1 MKLYIINASGTF
13 GGYPRNEYFF
23 LVEANSPEEARNK
36 TWKYVG
42 LMSPFLTVDQ
52 VWSISLNVS
61 GYPPMCALNSSR
73 SKAYYVC
80 KVLDGVEVGEGCI
93 VTEESYLQ
101 AKTSIGGLEDE
112 VVVYALPK
120 ITDIIR

>member
-13 GGYPRNEYFF
+13 GGYPKNEYFF

-36 TWKYVG
+36 TWKYIG
-42 LMSPFLTVDQ
+42 LMSPFLVVEQ
-52 VWSISLNVS
+52 AWSIALNVNS
-61 GYPPMCALNSSR
+61 YPPLSSLDGSG
-73 SKAYYVC
+73 SKAYYVR

-93 VTEESYLQ
+93 VAEESYLQ
-101 AKTSIGGLEDE
+101 AKRSIGGLEDE

-120 ITDIIR
+120 ITDIIL

>member
-1 MKLYIINASGTF
+1 MKVYIINASGTF
-13 GGYPRNEYFF
+13 GGELSNEYFF
-23 LVEANSPEEARNK
+23 LVEANSEKEARDK
-36 TWKYVG
+36 TWKYIR
-42 LMSPFLTVDQ
+42 LMAPYLVVDQ
-52 VWSISLNVS
+52 VWSIDLNVS
-61 GYPPMCALNSSR
+61 GYPPMYALNSSR

-120 ITDIIR
+120 ITDIIQ

>member
-1 MKLYIINASGTF
+1 MKVYIINASGTF
-13 GGYPRNEYFF
+13 GGELSNEYFF
-23 LVEANSPEEARNK
+23 LVEANSAEEARNK
-36 TWKYVG
+36 TWKYIG
-42 LMSPFLTVDQ
+42 LMSPFLVVEQ
-52 VWSISLNVS
+52 AWSIALNVS

-112 VVVYALPK
+112 VVVYALPR
-120 ITDIIR
+120 ITDIII

>member
-1 MKLYIINASGTF
+1 MKVYIINASGTF

-42 LMSPFLTVDQ
+42 LMSPFIVVDQ
-52 VWSISLNVS
+52 QWSIALNVS
-61 GYPPMCALNSSR
+61 SYPPLDTLNSIR
-73 SKAYYVC
+73 LKAYYVREI
-80 KVLDGVEVGEGCI
+80 LDGVEVGEGCI

-101 AKTSIGGLEDE
+101 AKRSIGGMDDE

-120 ITDIIR
+120 ITDIIL

>member
-1 MKLYIINASGTF
+1 MKVYIINASGTF

-23 LVEANSPEEARNK
+23 LVEANSEKEAQDK
-36 TWKYVG
+36 TWKYIN
-42 LMSPFLTVDQ
+42 LMSPYLVVDQ
-52 VWSISLNVS
+52 QWSIALNVNS
-61 GYPPMCALNSSR
+61 YPPLDTLNSSL

-120 ITDIIR
+120 ITDIIL